1 MVAALEL
8 TAMTEVE
15 RRLLY
20 LFLFDH
26 AEWQIGELCSAMR
39 SKIGRYT
46 YDIPPTKCIESCESL
61 CAKGFLRRSF
71 EPKTPKSKRYA
82 SLGSKLSLDAARL
95 LLGEAVRKD
104 WVVGSSG
111 WLSYSNRKKDV
122 IMGLAAL
129 LDGGKGYSMPRDRW
143 DVVDAVWEEAVRFVG
158 FLGTDTA
165 VPQMNFPAS
174 TSPFVFRVLASV
186 LFCRGLDVSSVL
198 ENWHR
203 HLSKKGG
210 ADEIGSCN
218 VVEYAALCVW
228 TGHVDWLDALD
239 VGSKSAEVVSFV
251 AACRDVAKGDLASAA
266 KGMAFMDSYP
276 AKRSTDYESNL
287 ASMPASHLLALLVTA
302 FAKPVKARIEK
313 LAGTFYPLRDDFRE
327 GLPRAVRAWFRLR
340 IDNSASYFHLVRLP
354 GYIGDGY
361 DWNSPVCESG
371 EIVRALV
378 SDMGRDEAEKE
389 SHRLFARAQRA
400 MDTGLP
406 TLAGAYLSAFG
417 WTFKDADADG
427 AERLAREIAERGDVW
442 FRPYEKTANPWK
454 LVVAAFDKCL
464 PASGKVESKSEA
476 RAKSGRLVWA
486 LSLVAT
492 T

>member
-1 MVAALEL
+1 MVAVSEL

-26 AEWQIGELCSAMR
+26 AEWQIGELCAAMR
-39 SKIGRYT
+39 SKNGRYT
-46 YDIPPTKCIESCESL
+46 YDFPPIKCIESCEGL
-61 CAKGFLRRSF
+61 CAKGLLRRSF

-82 SLGSKLSLDAARL
+82 SLGAKPSMDAARL

-129 LDGGKGYSMPRDRW
+129 LDGGKGYSMPRDSW

-186 LFCRGLDVSSVL
+186 LFCRGLDVTSVL

-203 HLSKKGG
+203 HLSNRRG
-210 ADEIGSCN
+210 ADEIGPYN

-228 TGHVDWLDALD
+228 TGHIDWLDALD
-239 VGSKSAEVVSFV
+239 VDSKSAEVVSFV
-251 AACRDVAKGDLASAA
+251 AACRDAAKGDLSSAA

-276 AKRSTDYESNL
+276 AKLSTDYESNL

-302 FAKPVKARIEK
+302 FAKPVKARIGK
-313 LAGTFYPLRDDFRE
+313 LAEKFYPLRDDFLE

-361 DWNSPVCESG
+361 DWDSPVCESG

-378 SDMGRDEAEKE
+378 SDMGRAEAEKE

-400 MDTGLP
+400 MEVGLP

-417 WTFKDADADG
+417 WTFKGADSSWR
-427 AERLAREIAERGDVW
+427 RLTSAFRHRGKSRRKQMAMPSPVGSSGRCRSSRRTTGTTPTARG
-442 FRPYEKTANPWK
+442 
-454 LVVAAFDKCL
+454 L
-464 PASGKVESKSEA
+464 SGKAST
-476 RAKSGRLVWA
+476 G
-486 LSLVAT
+486 
-492 T
+492 